1 MRAMGRVSAALV
13 LLVMVIGAYAPASA
27 QTGEARSSGNVVFLH
42 PDGSALNSWNAA
54 RTYWCGVD
62 SALAWDALPF
72 MAVYRGHSLDS
83 VGASSNAGATA
94 HAFGYRV
101 GVAGSF
107 GRDGAGDQARPI
119 LARSG
124 YAGSV
129 LREAAQAG
137 HPTGVVNDGDLPE
150 PGTGCFFAEVDS
162 RDDALEIARQL
173 IDGREGYEAVDRPL
187 MVALGGGERFFLPV
201 DLPPCGDVLSLECVA
216 HTDPVDGK
224 TAARTDGRNLLRDAV
239 NRGWSVLRT
248 RSEFDAF
255 CDEMRADPDYA
266 PRVLGLFAADD
277 LFNDAPEEVLI
288 AKGLVRTAAAE
299 DPREGRLLLYGSP
312 VGTHGFDPPSAA
324 EMHELALE
332 LLARHARRV
341 QKPFLLVTEVESTD
355 NFANQNNA
363 IGTLVALRRADAVIE
378 TSQEFLA
385 RDPRTLVLIA
395 ADSDAS
401 GMQLLQDAPP
411 SIGVNPTGRAEEVQ
425 RVIADGIEG
434 RNSAAFVAA
443 PDANG
448 ATRSFTVGWMGTPDA
463 HGGIL
468 ARAAGL
474 HADRLQ
480 SRYSARFGNVDVY
493 AMMWE
498 TLFGKELG
506 VAAASVAPSRPRS
519 RSDRRRGVTHPS
531 RRHPATS
538 TKATSVSV
546 NGSTSGSRARS
557 SS

>member
-1 MRAMGRVSAALV
+1 MRVPRRVSTALV
-13 LLVMVIGAYAPASA
+13 LLVVVAGACAPAHA
-27 QTGEARSSGNVVFLH
+27 QTSGASSSGNVIFLH

-54 RTYWCGVD
+54 RTYWCGPD
-62 SALAWDALPF
+62 SVLAWDALPF

-101 GVAGSF
+101 QAGGSF
-107 GRDGAGDQARPI
+107 GRDGEGDQARPI

-173 IDGREGYEAVDRPL
+173 IDGRTGHEASDRPL

-201 DLPPCGDVLSLECVA
+201 DLPPCGDVLSLDCVA

-239 NRGWSVLRT
+239 SRGWAVLRT

-255 CDEMRADPDYA
+255 RDEMQADPDYA

-277 LFNDAPEEVLI
+277 IFNDVPEELLI
-288 AKGLVRTAAAE
+288 AKGLVRATAAE

-312 VGTHGFDPPSAA
+312 EGTHGFDPPTAE
-324 EMHELALE
+324 EMHEVALE
-332 LLARHARRV
+332 LLARHARRTE
-341 QKPFLLVTEVESTD
+341 KPFLLVTEVESSD

-363 IGTLVALRRADAVIE
+363 IGTLVALRRADAVIAA
-378 TSQEFLA
+378 SQEFLA
-385 RDPRTLVLIA
+385 RDPRTLILIA

-401 GMQLLQDAPP
+401 GMQLLNGGPKA
-411 SIGVNPTGRAEEVQ
+411 IEVNPTGSVDQAQ
-425 RVIADGIEG
+425 RVATDGIEG
-434 RNSAAFVAA
+434 RGSAAFVAA
-443 PDANG
+443 PNVNG
-448 ATRSFTVGWMGTPDA
+448 VSLEFTVGWLGTPDA

-468 ARAAGL
+468 ARAAGRN
-474 HADRLQ
+474 ADRLQ
-480 SRYSARFGNVDVY
+480 SRYAARFGNVDVY
-493 AMMWE
+493 VMLWE

-506 VAAASVAPSRPRS
+506 RELDEASPSVAPSRPRS
-519 RSDRRRGVTHPS
+519 R
-531 RRHPATS
+531 
-538 TKATSVSV
+538 
-546 NGSTSGSRARS
+546 
-557 SS
+557 